1 MHQLL
6 SALRNHHISRCL
18 RALGHENVVKVFA
31 MYGVEQRDAI
41 LIMEYVGSRNLHHL
55 LVERREKHLSRDW
68 LLEVAAQVEN
78 VSKQLTNL
86 FFFFSR

>member
-1 MHQLL
+1 MGW
-6 SALRNHHISRCL
+6 SR
-18 RALGHENVVKVFA
+18 E
-31 MYGVEQRDAI
+31 MPSSSW
-41 LIMEYVGSRNLHHL
+41 SRNLHHL

-86 FFFFSR
+86 FSFFSG